1 MTSPSRRACAGFTL
15 LELMFV
21 TGIIGILAAVALP
34 AYQDYILRARVAE
47 GLELGRAAQKNIAE
61 YYDRWGVLPRDNA
74 AAGLPAPALMKGAWV
89 DGIDVAQGVLSIR
102 FSEALGKDLP
112 KPAMLVMRPA
122 IRDASPTAAFA
133 WVCQNAPSPAGTR
146 VAPLP
151 AAASLLESKH
161 LPSACRPR

>member
-1 MTSPSRRACAGFTL
+1 MTSPPRRASAGFTL

-21 TGIIGILAAVALP
+21 VGIIGILAAVALP
-34 AYQDYILRARVAE
+34 AYQDYILRARVTE
-47 GLELGRAAQKNIAE
+47 GLELGRAAQKNVAE

-74 AAGLPAPALMKGAWV
+74 AAGLPAAALMKGAWV

-102 FSEALGKDLP
+102 FSDALGKDLA
-112 KPAMLVMRPA
+112 KPATLVMRPA
-122 IRDASPTAAFA
+122 IRDASPTAALT

-151 AAASLLESKH
+151 ATASLLENKH

>member
-1 MTSPSRRACAGFTL
+1 MTSPPRRASAGFTL
-15 LELMFV
+15 LELIFV

-47 GLELGRAAQKNIAE
+47 GLELGRAAQKNVAE

-74 AAGLPAPALMKGAWV
+74 AAGLPSPALMKGAWV
-89 DGIDVAQGVLSIR
+89 DGIDVAQGALSIR
-102 FSEALGKDLP
+102 FSDALGKDLP
-112 KPAMLVMRPA
+112 KPATLVMRPA
-122 IRDASPTAAFA
+122 IREASPTGALT

-151 AAASLLESKH
+151 TAASLLESKH

>member
-1 MTSPSRRACAGFTL
+1 MTRPLRRACAGFTL
-15 LELMFV
+15 LELIFV

-34 AYQDYILRARVAE
+34 AYQDYIVRARIAE
-47 GLELGRAAQKNIAE
+47 GLELGRAAQKNVAE

-102 FSEALGKDLP
+102 FSDALGKDLP
-112 KPAMLVMRPA
+112 KPATLVMRPA
-122 IRDASPTAAFA
+122 IREALPTGALA
-133 WVCQNAPSPAGTR
+133 WVCQNASSPIGTR

-151 AAASLLESKH
+151 TAASLLESKY